1 LIRIFGAKD
10 KRLTAE
16 ELKMRQDEEALFSG
30 LTDPPP
36 MLGAVANAST
46 QENED
51 DGATVSKKLRTD
63 DEK

>member
-1 LIRIFGAKD
+1 
-10 KRLTAE
+10 
-16 ELKMRQDEEALFSG
+16 MRQDEEALFSG

-46 QENED
+46 QENEED
-51 DGATVSKKLRTD
+51 DGTTVSKKLRTD